1 VNSEHPAI
9 QAFASDLDE
18 PRRRQFAAVL
28 ELISASL
35 PLQAIYADMGHDV
48 LDQNRDLERLADLA
62 RKLHD
67 LTGLSYRQVLLIDP
81 IARHPDL
88 HEEII
93 KKAEEL

>member
-1 VNSEHPAI
+1 
-9 QAFASDLDE
+9 
-18 PRRRQFAAVL
+18 
-28 ELISASL
+28 
-35 PLQAIYADMGHDV
+35 MGHDV